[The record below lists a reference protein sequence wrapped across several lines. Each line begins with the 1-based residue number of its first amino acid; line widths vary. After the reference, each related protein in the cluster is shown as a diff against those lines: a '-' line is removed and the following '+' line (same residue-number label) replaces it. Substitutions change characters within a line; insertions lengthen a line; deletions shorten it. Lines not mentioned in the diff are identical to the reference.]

1 MTERKLFKK
10 KKKMNQNVFIAKTR
24 ILISLV
30 SQFNSWIE
38 IEMNLDLKNSRVSLI
53 PKLIYIELTIAGKT
67 LARLIRTLKKI
78 QLMSELK
85 L

>member
-1 MTERKLFKK
+1 
-10 KKKMNQNVFIAKTR
+10 
-24 ILISLV
+24 
-30 SQFNSWIE
+30 
-38 IEMNLDLKNSRVSLI
+38 MNLDLKNSRVSLI